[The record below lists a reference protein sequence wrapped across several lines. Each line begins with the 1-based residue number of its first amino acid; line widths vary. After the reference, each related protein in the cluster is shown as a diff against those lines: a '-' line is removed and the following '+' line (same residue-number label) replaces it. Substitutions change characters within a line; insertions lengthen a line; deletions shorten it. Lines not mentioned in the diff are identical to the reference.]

1 MTQIPSHLYAIKQWF
16 ALAQGDEPLLIR
28 ILADT
33 AGLKGWLARDAH
45 DVLSVSDLETVLNSD
60 WTNGFELA
68 ATHLLSQMPQF
79 NGPTDDQSWQQWLTN
94 WQQIHK
100 QKSAAEQLDLLPQ
113 RFDHSQAEQV
123 MEQLLSHKT
132 DSGEIPVIQ
141 SH

>member
-68 ATHLLSQMPQF
+68 ATHLLSQMPHYT
-79 NGPTDDQSWQQWLTN
+79 GPEDEQSWQQWLMN

-113 RFDHSQAEQV
+113 RFEHAQAEQA
-123 MEQLLSHKT
+123 MEQLLNNKT
-132 DSGEIPVIQ
+132 DNGEIPLVQ